1 MPKQLTAA
9 DHIQAAIA
17 GIEAEI
23 DSLEKEGT
31 RPGCLVQSITAQTYK
46 QWHWCHGTTRKYVS
60 KKNLPAYQ
68 SEIDRFKIVATLRA
82 KIDLLNQAL

>member
-9 DHIQAAIA
+9 AHIQAAIA
-17 GIEAEI
+17 AIQAEI
-23 DSLEKEGT
+23 DSLETEGV
-31 RPGCLVQSITAQTYK
+31 RPGCLVQSTTAQKYT
-46 QWHWCHGTTRKYVS
+46 QWHWCYGTTRKYVS

-68 SEIDRFKIVATLRA
+68 GEIDRFKIVATLRA

>member
-23 DSLEKEGT
+23 DRLEKEGV
-31 RPGCLVQSITAQTYK
+31 RPGCLVQSTTAQKYI

-68 SEIDRFKIVATLRA
+68 GEIDRFKAVTILRA
-82 KIDLLNQAL
+82 RITLLNQAF

>member
-23 DSLEKEGT
+23 NTLEKEGV
-31 RPGCLVQSITAQTYK
+31 RPGCLVESVASKKYA
-46 QWHWCHGTTRKYVS
+46 QWHWCHGTTRKYIA
-60 KKNLPAYQ
+60 KKNIQACQ
-68 SEIDRFKIVATLRA
+68 AEIDRFKIVATLRA